1 MRASL
6 SLLLA
11 VLPTLA
17 LADVIHLADGT
28 RREGKVVE
36 TTATEVV
43 VEVGRGGVS
52 LHVRI
57 PRGDVLRIE
66 HKASQN
72 DLLMAEYGRRLAGAR
87 NGDADVW
94 HALGAWCAEQRVL
107 KIEAR
112 GAFERAIAVD
122 PDHAPSHAALG
133 HVKLN
138 DAWMTRE
145 RALALLAP
153 ELVAA
158 QAQARERELAA
169 QAAAEQ
175 AAARTAQAE
184 KLVAELEARVAEL
197 QTQIEGMKRPI
208 IVQPPPPP
216 VYPRPRIIIVPPR
229 RRTPTTRTPPGTR
242 TPAPPTKTSPEDT
255 GPEPKDGKAH

>member
-1 MRASL
+1 MRACL

-11 VLPTLA
+11 ILPTLA
-17 LADVIHLADGT
+17 FADVIHLADGT

-36 TTATEVV
+36 TTPTEVV

-57 PRGDVLRIE
+57 PRADVLRIE
-66 HKASQN
+66 HKASPN
-72 DLLMAEYGRRLAGAR
+72 DLLMADYARRLAGAR
-87 NGDADVW
+87 NGNADVW

-112 GAFERAIAVD
+112 AALERAVAVD
-122 PDHAPSHAALG
+122 PDHGPSHTALG

-138 DAWMTRE
+138 DAWMTRT

-169 QAAAEQ
+169 QTAAEQ
-175 AAARTAQAE
+175 AAARTAEAE

-197 QTQIEGMKRPI
+197 QKQLEGLNRPV

-216 VYPRPRIIIVPPR
+216 VYTRPRIIIVNPR
-229 RRTPTTRTPPGTR
+229 RRTPGTTAPPSRRTPVPPKA
-242 TPAPPTKTSPEDT
+242 TPPE
-255 GPEPKDGKAH
+255 GAEPEPKDPKTE